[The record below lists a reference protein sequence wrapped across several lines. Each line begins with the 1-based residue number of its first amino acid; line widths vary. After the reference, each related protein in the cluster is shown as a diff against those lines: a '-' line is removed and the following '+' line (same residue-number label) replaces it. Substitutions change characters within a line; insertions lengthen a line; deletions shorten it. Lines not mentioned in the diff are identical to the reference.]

1 MLSHS
6 RRHFLIQNKSMLFYQ
21 IRAEI
26 TRARQ
31 NKLALLKYYVILSAK
46 IDPHCGTDTTKIISD
61 KVTIAVDTTVKENAC
76 SSVLI
81 TSGRS

>member
-46 IDPHCGTDTTKIISD
+46 IDPHCGTDVNGSFGNILSRVIN
-61 KVTIAVDTTVKENAC
+61 IAVVYDT
-76 SSVLI
+76 
-81 TSGRS
+81 